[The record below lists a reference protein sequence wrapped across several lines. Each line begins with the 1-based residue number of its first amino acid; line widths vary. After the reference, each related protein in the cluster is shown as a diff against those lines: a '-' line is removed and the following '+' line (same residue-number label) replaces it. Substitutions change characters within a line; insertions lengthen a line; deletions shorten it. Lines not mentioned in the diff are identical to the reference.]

1 MKTFWM
7 SPAGQ
12 LSVGLVLVAAVF
24 VAFAL
29 NDDAANGAVGA
40 ALVLGFLLLV
50 YFGRR
55 RSDTLDIMSGIGDE
69 RSKLLYTR
77 AVAFS
82 GTVMSFV
89 LPIWWLVTIAKG
101 DPTRCSRSA
110 ARSSAPPSSSPWPC
124 SRGAAKRARSRVRW
138 LRSGLREH
146 ENDCHDGECD
156 TAGGEQTHGAELQ
169 RYVRASPQRGLQL
182 ALA

>member
-1 MKTFWM
+1 MKSFWM
-7 SPAGQ
+7 SPTGQ
-12 LSVGLVLVAAVF
+12 MTVGLVLVAAVF

-29 NDDAANGAVGA
+29 NDDAANGAIGA
-40 ALVLGFLLLV
+40 ALVLAFLLVV

-89 LPIWWLVTIAKG
+89 LPIWWLVTIAQG
-101 DPTRCSRSA
+101 DPNEVLSICCAIFGLTFILAVVVLVR
-110 ARSSAPPSSSPWPC
+110 
-124 SRGAAKRARSRVRW
+124 RG
-138 LRSGLREH
+138 
-146 ENDCHDGECD
+146 
-156 TAGGEQTHGAELQ
+156 
-169 RYVRASPQRGLQL
+169 
-182 ALA
+182 

>member
-1 MKTFWM
+1 MKSFWM
-7 SPAGQ
+7 SATGQ
-12 LSVGLVLVAAVF
+12 MSVGLVLVAAVF

-29 NDDAANGAVGA
+29 NDDAANGVIAA

-101 DPTRCSRSA
+101 DPNEVLSICCAIFGATFILA
-110 ARSSAPPSSSPWPC
+110 VVVLAR
-124 SRGAAKRARSRVRW
+124 RG
-138 LRSGLREH
+138 
-146 ENDCHDGECD
+146 
-156 TAGGEQTHGAELQ
+156 
-169 RYVRASPQRGLQL
+169 
-182 ALA
+182 

>member
-1 MKTFWM
+1 MRAFWN

-12 LSVGLVLVAAVF
+12 MSVGLVLVAAVF

-29 NDDAANGAVGA
+29 NDDPANGAIGA
-40 ALVLGFLLLV
+40 ALVFAFLLLV

-101 DPTRCSRSA
+101 DPNEVLSICCAIFGLTFILA
-110 ARSSAPPSSSPWPC
+110 VVVLAR
-124 SRGAAKRARSRVRW
+124 RG
-138 LRSGLREH
+138 
-146 ENDCHDGECD
+146 
-156 TAGGEQTHGAELQ
+156 
-169 RYVRASPQRGLQL
+169 
-182 ALA
+182 